1 MKTPLRTIPKKV
13 EKTVSL
19 WDAFIKYL
27 EIAYF
32 PGAIEA
38 LDSGLSALEYENF
51 KGFNAA

>member
-1 MKTPLRTIPKKV
+1 MKIPSRTIPKKV
-13 EKTVSL
+13 DDGLSL

-38 LDSGLSALEYENF
+38 LDSGLIALEYENF
-51 KGFNAA
+51 KGFTAA

>member
-1 MKTPLRTIPKKV
+1 MKIPARTIPKK
-13 EKTVSL
+13 ENNSPSL

-38 LDSGLSALEYENF
+38 LDSGLIALEYENF
-51 KGFNAA
+51 KGFSAA